1 MSSFGGVAGL
11 SIPWLCPKSFPQKE
25 FERTIHGDYS
35 QSAAAWSNRPRG
47 EWCTEK
53 EFPGPFGVKRAD
65 GTLRLFWCTEKP
77 HSMVHWASNRRTVG
91 RPRTIST
98 NVTESRMKTAVKTKA
113 KKTNNQAS
121 FGGSILKANMEV
133 EAAIQLAHDLDET
146 GMPCVCIGVNCR
158 LCRLGSSVHSAP
170 TAHFSKKVCFQY
182 ALSLHKVCRVCTFSA
197 PSLHITR
204 GFFWGKPPGDKNAHL
219 MHTFYRLLQT
229 SCRYYAD

>member
-1 MSSFGGVAGL
+1 MMGDGDQSVAPWVVPDPSRYPGHCDGVSGL
-11 SIPWLCPKSFPQKE
+11 NFKLCPGMIVAINKYLQAYHMYRAEALSTPEVRRLDTMSRDALATLQNLKE
-25 FERTIHGDYS
+25 F
-35 QSAAAWSNRPRG
+35 
-47 EWCTEK
+47 
-53 EFPGPFGVKRAD
+53 PFGVKRAD

-146 GMPCVCIGVNCR
+146 GMPCVCIGVG
-158 LCRLGSSVHSAP
+158 LLGV
-170 TAHFSKKVCFQY
+170 
-182 ALSLHKVCRVCTFSA
+182 
-197 PSLHITR
+197 
-204 GFFWGKPPGDKNAHL
+204 
-219 MHTFYRLLQT
+219 LLDLPE
-229 SCRYYAD
+229 RI